1 MFVMLKKKLKFLEEI
16 KKGKRESR
24 KQNQKM
30 FTEVTPAS
38 NDANICIIPGMYLV
52 GENWLNTP
60 VNYGILIVFKAGQYY
75 VQMFR
80 CVVTSSRSIYSRTS
94 DGGINWSKWVDHQ
107 GV

>member
-1 MFVMLKKKLKFLEEI
+1 
-16 KKGKRESR
+16 
-24 KQNQKM
+24 M